1 MGVGFGRSDRTTRTT
16 RPRVYS
22 RNRGEGRGDRAV
34 GYLLVH
40 ERGHARVRLGELLGV
55 ESLLEAGQA
64 GHPEGLEEG
73 GEVHALR
80 ERLLRPH
87 VGLDEA
93 GVHRRLL
100 HVLEGEGAGGG
111 LALAGELEVE
121 RAGGAHGRR
130 RGAKGALGG
139 GGSVAREG
147 EECRSENDTLER
159 VASPDARPPRPSES
173 PNASSNRPAEFP
185 ARDGSVN
192 LGASPARGSPRV
204 GVGRQP
210 RTNKR
215 QVSSA
220 GGRASDE
227 LVDGRHLSR
236 LHSRLVDNTP
246 VAEHA
251 GVHASMARYN
261 SFISIADANTS
272 TPEYSHQTPFII
284 YDLCT
289 DDSHPPPPPP
299 RKGLQHALY
308 FFPDA
313 HGHGLL
319 AGNAP
324 SNDAASAFLSSGVT
338 LS

>member
-111 LALAGELEVE
+111 LALAGELEIE
-121 RAGGAHGRR
+121 RAGGAHSRR
-130 RGAKGALGG
+130 RRAKGALGG

-147 EECRSENDTLER
+147 EECRSENDTRER
-159 VASPDARPPRPSES
+159 VRLASRAQ
-173 PNASSNRPAEFP
+173 ASSSLRIAKRVVESTRGVPR
-185 ARDGSVN
+185 ARWVCE
-192 LGASPARGSPRV
+192 PRRVARSRKSK
-204 GVGRQP
+204 GRG
-210 RTNKR
+210 R
-215 QVSSA
+215 SA
-220 GGRASDE
+220 A
-227 LVDGRHLSR
+227 
-236 LHSRLVDNTP
+236 
-246 VAEHA
+246 
-251 GVHASMARYN
+251 
-261 SFISIADANTS
+261 AN
-272 TPEYSHQTPFII
+272 E
-284 YDLCT
+284 
-289 DDSHPPPPPP
+289 
-299 RKGLQHALY
+299 
-308 FFPDA
+308 
-313 HGHGLL
+313 
-319 AGNAP
+319 
-324 SNDAASAFLSSGVT
+324 
-338 LS
+338 